1 MNSIDYLFFHILKLH
16 VSPEFEIIWFILKYG
31 KTRTRRGFD
40 IVKLNI
46 ENKIKNLNIAEFILT
61 NKK

>member
-1 MNSIDYLFFHILKLH
+1 MC
-16 VSPEFEIIWFILKYG
+16 
-31 KTRTRRGFD
+31 RGFD

-46 ENKIKNLNIAEFILT
+46 ENKIKNLNIVEFVFI

>member
-1 MNSIDYLFFHILKLH
+1 MKL
-16 VSPEFEIIWFILKYG
+16 SFEFESIWFILKYG
-31 KTRTRRGFD
+31 KMCMCRDFD

-46 ENKIKNLNIAEFILT
+46 ENKIKNLNIVEFVLI